1 LTALEPLHPIK
12 ISNCAKA
19 LLPSSRF
26 LSLPLSTHHTLQNNF
41 PERLY
46 RIVIY
51 PSGLVF
57 YGMWNIVQWFL
68 DPVTRQK
75 VCPVMTQAGV
85 LQYIDPSFVAHEA
98 GGTST
103 YEPDI
108 ETMEDAPPFIHSSP
122 ATAGGEG
129 EQKE

>member
-1 LTALEPLHPIK
+1 MQLQRIK
-12 ISNCAKA
+12 ILNYVKV
-19 LLPSSRF
+19 LQHYFRF
-26 LSLPLSTHHTLQNNF
+26 LSRSECHLSPFQNNF

-46 RIVIY
+46 RVVIY

-85 LQYIDPSFVAHEA
+85 LQYISPDYVSHEV

-108 ETMEDAPPFIHSSP
+108 DALEDAPSFIHYTP
-122 ATAGGEG
+122 EG
-129 EQKE
+129 K